1 MRLRKNHLILLIL
14 LAISV
19 LMLSGC
25 KKDPRVTFFQGRWS
39 YKNAHLANIP
49 GESAQ
54 VTDWEFDNGFFS
66 IYTCCFY
73 KANYSGYY
81 SIVERDENKLVL
93 EMFNIKGQAGDLI
106 FHKDDTI
113 NTVLKIDT
121 ETDTLF
127 VNGDGPYS
135 RLMP

>member
-25 KKDPRVTFFQGRWS
+25 KKDPRVTFIQGRWS
-39 YKNAHLANIP
+39 YKNAHLSNIP